1 MADGGVISVAPGD
14 TLMTAFNRMRNAEI
28 SQMPVMQDGR
38 IVGIIDESDILMKVT
53 GDSKNFQHQVADS
66 MTANIESLAPNT
78 SIETLR
84 GVLNRGLT
92 AIIADQDKFY
102 GLITRF
108 DLLNHL
114 RRTLA

>member
-1 MADGGVISVAPGD
+1 
-14 TLMTAFNRMRNAEI
+14 
-28 SQMPVMQDGR
+28 
-38 IVGIIDESDILMKVT
+38 
-53 GDSKNFQHQVADS
+53 